1 MKLPSYPLRFAQLA
15 ALWGYGV
22 GQPVF
27 SLLKG
32 NPEFLVIK
40 GASRLDTVVFA
51 VVLAFGP
58 PLVAVGLEAL
68 GGLVSTKAAA
78 LLHVI
83 ALWFFGFTAIEQ
95 LLIRLDPAAG
105 WTMVFPAVASYAGVI
120 AYLRWSLVR
129 SFLSVSVALPVVGL
143 LLFVSTAPL
152 AVDDAQAAGVNVP
165 SETPVVLVVFDEFAL
180 SSLMSVNG
188 SIDAVRYPGFGRLAH
203 DATWYSRA
211 TTVYE
216 HTTQAVPAILSGDLP
231 RNGAFPTLNDFPHN
245 LFTLLGGA
253 YSFEVREPVTRL
265 CPVRFCPD
273 HADTRGLP
281 SRIGGLLHDVGID
294 FLYSALPADVRGN
307 IRIREGWDTLVSN
320 TRTRRSRLRPG
331 HSADGPTDVPL
342 LPSCPSTARSMGAP
356 SVRQPLQR
364 RLGALR
370 DCRRMAARRRRA
382 VAPESAARRTGPS
395 TPSAPGRPGG
405 SACSPTARST
415 EEDGSLRPILGD
427 HHRRPRRQFRPGG
440 WRRLTTTK
448 NISDIAPVSI
458 SPVAGMYFSF
468 NSGVPTGA
476 MSEMFFV
483 VVSRRQPPGRKIIT
497 VVGGDDHQGSVVETR
512 LLEWIQTVG
521 EQADPPGRPGADGV
535 EGPVL
540 RAADSGATA
549 SSSPSCHPS
558 AIPEDSEASL

>member
-320 TRTRRSRLRPG
+320 TELEGLDFVRG
-331 HSADGPTDVPL
+331 IQPTDPQTSLYFLHVLQPHAPWAL
-342 LPSCPSTARSMGAP
+342 LPSGNHYNDASVLSGIADGWQLGDDELWRPNQLLVEQGLQRHLLQVALVDRL
-356 SVRQPLQR
+356 VRQLLD
-364 RLGALR
+364 RLKK
-370 DCRRMAARRRRA
+370 
-382 VAPESAARRTGPS
+382 TGLYDRS
-395 TPSAPGRPGG
+395 LVII
-405 SACSPTARST
+405 TA
-415 EEDGSLRPILGD
+415 D
-427 HHRRPRRQFRPGG
+427 HGVSFRPGG

-448 NISDIAPVSI
+448 NISDIAPVPLFVKYPHQERGREDRQAAETIDILPTIADVLDVEMPWHVDGRSLL
-458 SPVAGMYFSF
+458 SPPAARNVRVGRFDRPPIVAHPD
-468 NSGVPTGA
+468 VVTTGLLA
-476 MSEMFFV
+476 AA
-483 VVSRRQPPGRKIIT
+483 RRNAAWLGQ
-497 VVGGDDHQGSVVETR
+497 
-512 LLEWIQTVG
+512 
-521 EQADPPGRPGADGV
+521 GAD
-535 EGPVL
+535 
-540 RAADSGATA
+540 
-549 SSSPSCHPS
+549 
-558 AIPEDSEASL
+558 SLYKI